1 MVMTCLGHSFSPS
14 VPQRTPPG
22 QEELLNGRLV
32 YRTAWS
38 CTVQR
43 KMAPTKLLLGKSFS
57 LRIESL
63 LASEFIFYC
72 LLFLLVKFPSFSGC
86 SHYSNMF
93 ELFPLCTQ
101 ELFFFPPNALPS
113 FGQSLSVCLP
123 PPLPWKRKSKVSRKD
138 QNRF

>member
-1 MVMTCLGHSFSPS
+1 MVMPCLGHSFSPS

-43 KMAPTKLLLGKSFS
+43 KMAPTKLLLGKSSS

-86 SHYSNMF
+86 SHYSNVF

-101 ELFFFPPNALPS
+101 ELFFFLQMHFLPS
-113 FGQSLSVCLP
+113 GSLFQFASLLLFP
-123 PPLPWKRKSKVSRKD
+123 GKE
-138 QNRF
+138 NRR